1 MCCYC
6 FIPVAWLISG
16 LVPLVLPQDDAVD
29 FGAGAAGGQGEDGE
43 DGDDLF
49 APKSAGSKKDKKQQ
63 QGKKRK
69 QQQQEQGTEDGD
81 DGGGGKGAGD
91 GEGEAGAAEGDG
103 EERVLGVSKKDP
115 VQRRRE
121 LLGKGPKGLAA
132 ALTAAVAGEAA
143 ALLRAPHS
151 CELAV
156 EVARGGDN
164 GEKVHGLF
172 ARGC

>member
-1 MCCYC
+1 MR
-6 FIPVAWLISG
+6 VS
-16 LVPLVLPQDDAVD
+16 LVLAQDDAVE
-29 FGAGAAGGQGEDGE
+29 FGAAAADGQGEDGE

-49 APKSAGSKKDKKQQ
+49 TPKGAGSKKGKQQQQQ

-69 QQQQEQGTEDGD
+69 QQQDQGTEDGD
-81 DGGGGKGAGD
+81 DGGGGKGPGD
-91 GEGEAGAAEGDG
+91 GEGEDGAAVGEG
-103 EERVLGVSKKDP
+103 EERVLGSSKKDP

-132 ALTAAVAGEAA
+132 ALTAAVAGEAG

-164 GEKVHGLF
+164 GEEEM
-172 ARGC
+172 R